1 MWWGNKK
8 QQVESLQYQ
17 VDSLTREKQELQAK
31 VAQLKAERDLLD
43 SEHQAAEVRRSAYQ
57 GINGLW
63 LSNAG
68 ALEMVQQAVAGS
80 ANSLRE
86 QQDKLERDSSVFSE
100 STSVLASIRSELS
113 SIDQKAQ
120 HSCVNIDRLKALS
133 TDIVKFVQVIGTI
146 SEQTNLLALN
156 AAIEAARAGDQGR
169 GFAVVADEVRAL
181 AQRASGAA
189 AEIGTLVENISTETR
204 IADAQIREVSLD
216 CRLIA
221 ESTDQVVQTVE
232 HALQMAQQ
240 MRTVIC
246 ESADSGFMQMVK
258 MDHVVW
264 KIQVYRAMLV
274 DKQMDPHSLS
284 DHEHCRLGRWYRADE
299 TVSRLGGS
307 RSYRELE
314 EPHRELHKLGVD
326 AIGLFRAGKLH
337 ESLDLLKRMEQ
348 ASNRVIGVL
357 DHLAREI

>member
-1 MWWGNKK
+1 MWWGNAEAIATLERRVAVLEHDNHELLGRV
-8 QQVESLQYQ
+8 QSLQ
-17 VDSLTREKQELQAK
+17 
-31 VAQLKAERDLLD
+31 AERDLLE
-43 SEHQAAEVRRSAYQ
+43 SEHQAAEGRRATYQ
-57 GINGLW
+57 RINGLW
-63 LSNAG
+63 LSNAS
-68 ALEMVQQAVAGS
+68 ALESVQQAVAGS
-80 ANSLRE
+80 ADGLRE
-86 QQDKLERDSSVFSE
+86 QQEKLERDSTVFSD
-100 STSVLASIRSELS
+100 STQVLATIRNELS

-133 TDIVKFVQVIGTI
+133 SDIDKFVQVIGTI

-216 CRLIA
+216 CRTIA

-240 MRTVIC
+240 MREVIST
-246 ESADSGFMQMVK
+246 SADSGFTQMVK

-264 KIQVYRAMLV
+264 KIQVYRAILV
-274 DKQMDPHSLS
+274 DKNMDPHQFS
-284 DHEHCRLGRWYRADE
+284 DHEHCRLGRWYRSAE
-299 TVSRLGGS
+299 VAGRYGS
-307 RSYRELE
+307 GRSYRELND
-314 EPHRELHKLGVD
+314 PHRELHSVGVEAVD
-326 AIGLFRAGKLH
+326 LFRAGKLK
-337 ESLDLLKRMEQ
+337 ESLDKLNAMES
-348 ASNRVIGVL
+348 ASTRVMSSL
-357 DHLAREI
+357 DRLAQEM

>member
-1 MWWGNKK
+1 MWWVNNE
-8 QQVESLQYQ
+8 QHAALQRQVSALENDNAELRERVQRLQ
-17 VDSLTREKQELQAK
+17 S
-31 VAQLKAERDLLD
+31 ERDLLD
-43 SEHQAAEVRRSAYQ
+43 QEHKAAETRRTAYQ

-63 LSNAG
+63 LGNSIT
-68 ALEMVQQAVAGS
+68 LENMQQAVAHS
-80 ANSLRE
+80 ADGLR
-86 QQDKLERDSSVFSE
+86 QQQQQLERDSSVFSD
-100 STSVLASIRSELS
+100 STQVLASIRSELA

-120 HSCVNIDRLKALS
+120 RSCVNIDRLKALS
-133 TDIVKFVQVIGTI
+133 SDIVKFVQVIGTI

-216 CRLIA
+216 CRTIA
-221 ESTDQVVQTVE
+221 ESTDQVVQTAE

-240 MRTVIC
+240 MRTVIS
-246 ESADSGFMQMVK
+246 ESADSGFIQAVK

-264 KIQVYRAMLV
+264 KIQVYRAILV
-274 DKQMDPHSLS
+274 DKSFDPHQLASAES
-284 DHEHCRLGRWYRADE
+284 CRLGEWCRSAE
-299 TVSRLGGS
+299 VAAQFGTS
-307 RSYRELE
+307 RSFHELE
-314 EPHRELHKLGVD
+314 GPHRELHGVGVE

-337 ESLDLLKRMEQ
+337 ESLDQLKRMET
-348 ASNRVIGVL
+348 ASSRVMLAL
-357 DHLAREI
+357 DRLAQEI

>member
-17 VDSLTREKQELQAK
+17 VDSLVREKQELQAQ

-314 EPHRELHKLGVD
+314 EPHRELHQLGVD

-348 ASNRVIGVL
+348 ASNRVIGIL

>member
-1 MWWGNKK
+1 M
-8 QQVESLQYQ
+8 
-17 VDSLTREKQELQAK
+17 
-31 VAQLKAERDLLD
+31 
-43 SEHQAAEVRRSAYQ
+43 
-57 GINGLW
+57 
-63 LSNAG
+63 
-68 ALEMVQQAVAGS
+68 
-80 ANSLRE
+80 
-86 QQDKLERDSSVFSE
+86 
-100 STSVLASIRSELS
+100 
-113 SIDQKAQ
+113 
-120 HSCVNIDRLKALS
+120 
-133 TDIVKFVQVIGTI
+133 QVIGTI

-216 CRLIA
+216 CRMIA

-246 ESADSGFMQMVK
+246 DSAESGFMQMVK

-264 KIQVYRAMLV
+264 KIQVYRAILV
-274 DKQMDPHSLS
+274 DKGMDPHQLS
-284 DHEHCRLGRWYRADE
+284 DHEHCRLGRWYRSDE
-299 TVSRLGGS
+299 VMSRLGAS

-314 EPHRELHKLGVD
+314 EPHRELHRLGVE
-326 AIGLFRAGKLH
+326 AINLFRSGQLH
-337 ESLDLLKRMEQ
+337 ESLDRLKRMEQ
-348 ASNRVIGVL
+348 SSSRVIHVL
-357 DHLAREI
+357 DRLAQEM

>member
-1 MWWGNKK
+1 MWWAKRAETTAL
-8 QQVESLQYQ
+8 QRQVTTLEQ
-17 VDSLTREKQELQAK
+17 DNAELQHRL
-31 VAQLKAERDLLD
+31 QRLQSERDLLEQ
-43 SEHQAAEVRRSAYQ
+43 EHKAAETRRSAYQ

-63 LSNAG
+63 LGNAD
-68 ALEMVQQAVAGS
+68 ALESVQRAVAGS
-80 ANSLRE
+80 ANGLRE
-86 QQDKLERDSSVFSE
+86 QQQQLERDSSVFSD
-100 STSVLASIRSELS
+100 STQVLASIRSELA

-133 TDIVKFVQVIGTI
+133 SDIVKFVQVIGTI

-216 CRLIA
+216 CRTIA

-240 MRTVIC
+240 MRTVIS
-246 ESADSGFMQMVK
+246 ESADSGFTQMVK

-264 KIQVYRAMLV
+264 KIQVYRAILV
-274 DKQMDPHSLS
+274 DKSLDPHQLASA
-284 DHEHCRLGRWYRADE
+284 DHCRLGEWYRSPEVVAQY
-299 TVSRLGGS
+299 GGS
-307 RSYRELE
+307 RSYRDLE
-314 EPHRELHKLGVD
+314 EPHRELHGVGIE
-326 AIGLFRAGKLH
+326 AIQLFRAGKLH
-337 ESLDLLKRMEQ
+337 ESLNQLKRMES
-348 ASNRVIGVL
+348 ASTRVMNAL
-357 DHLAREI
+357 DRLAKEM